1 MKIKDT
7 NVRISAINIGVVG
20 FFAFF
25 FLVYIILTKDYRS
38 LLWGIPVIAAIF
50 VIPIILSYMSAS
62 EYNDLAPIYE
72 AEAKPVRI
80 KTINESSIGNIVRI
94 EGVIERAMFKSLNR
108 PQFLVAD
115 RTGDI
120 SVKMFTGISED
131 ISKDDIVEVYGQ
143 VIKRYVMVGD
153 PVVNAVIIRKIDKK
167 EAN

>member
-1 MKIKDT
+1 MKIKDAD
-7 NVRISAINIGVVG
+7 VRISAINIGVVG

-80 KTINESSIGNIVRI
+80 KTINESSIGNIVKI

-120 SVKMFTGISED
+120 SVKMFTGVSED
-131 ISKDDIVEVYGQ
+131 INKDDIVEIYGQ

-167 EAN
+167 DAN

>member
-1 MKIKDT
+1 MKIKDAD
-7 NVRISAINIGVVG
+7 VRISAINIGVVG